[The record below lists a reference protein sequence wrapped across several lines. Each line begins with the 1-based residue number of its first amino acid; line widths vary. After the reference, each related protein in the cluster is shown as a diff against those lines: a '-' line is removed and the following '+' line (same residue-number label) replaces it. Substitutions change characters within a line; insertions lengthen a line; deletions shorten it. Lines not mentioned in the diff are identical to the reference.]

1 MQEFKGLVKEP
12 RQDPFIN
19 LECLSVAMIAL
30 IKADLLES
38 DFSMCLGLLMSYK
51 EPENPQSILDHAN
64 KVRKN
69 LVNGDLY
76 QRVPSP
82 MNNYDVINTEE
93 AKSPL
98 GQPS

>member
-82 MNNYDVINTEE
+82 MNNYDVVNTEE

-98 GQPS
+98 GQPN